1 MSGHSKWAT
10 IKRKKGAT
18 DAKRGALFT
27 KLARQIVI
35 AAREGADPEYNFKL
49 RLAVDKARANSMP
62 KENIERAIRR
72 GSGADKDVQLE
83 ELFYEGYGPSGT
95 ALLVE
100 VVTDNR
106 NRALSEIRR
115 SFTRGGGNLGE
126 AGSVAWQF
134 EPRGHIVI
142 KLNKVSQD
150 QLFEWALEAGA
161 DDIQYGPEEADIY
174 TNPKDFQIVREGLSQ
189 YPLEITEA
197 ELTMLPKVPL
207 ALDIKETVHVMQL
220 MENLEELDDV
230 IKVYSNLEIT
240 EEALAEMELA

>member
-1 MSGHSKWAT
+1 
-10 IKRKKGAT
+10 
-18 DAKRGALFT
+18 
-27 KLARQIVI
+27 
-35 AAREGADPEYNFKL
+35 
-49 RLAVDKARANSMP
+49 MP

-95 ALLVE
+95 ALLIE

-106 NRALSEIRR
+106 NRALSDIRR
-115 SFTRGGGNLGE
+115 AFTRGGGSLGE

-134 EPRGHIVI
+134 DTRGHLVAR
-142 KLNKVSQD
+142 LNKVSQD
-150 QLFEWALEAGA
+150 QLFEWALDAGA
-161 DDIQYGPEEADIY
+161 DDIQYGLEEADIY
-174 TNPKDFQIVREGLSQ
+174 TNPEDFQAVREALSK

-207 ALDIKETVHVMQL
+207 ALDVKETVQVMQL

-230 IKVYSNLEIT
+230 TRVYSNLEIS

>member
-35 AAREGADPEYNFKL
+35 AAREGGDPEYNFKL

-83 ELFYEGYGPSGT
+83 ELLYEGYGPNGT
-95 ALLVE
+95 ALLIE

-106 NRALSEIRR
+106 NRALSDIRR
-115 SFTRGGGNLGE
+115 TFTRGGGNMGE

-134 EPRGHIVI
+134 EPRGHIVV

-161 DDIQYGPEEADIY
+161 DDIQYGLEEADIY
-174 TNPKDFQIVREGLSQ
+174 TNPADFQAVREGLSH
-189 YPLEITEA
+189 YPLEFTEA
-197 ELTMLPKVPL
+197 ELTMLPKVSMTL
-207 ALDIKETVHVMQL
+207 GVKDTVQVMQL

-230 IKVYSNLEIT
+230 TRVYSNLEIT
-240 EEALAEMELA
+240 EEALAEMEMA

>member
-18 DAKRGALFT
+18 DARRGALFT
-27 KLARQIVI
+27 KLARQILI
-35 AAREGADPEYNFKL
+35 AAREGPDPEYNFKL

-62 KENIERAIRR
+62 KDNIERAVRR

-83 ELFYEGYGPSGT
+83 ELCYEGYGPNGT

-115 SFTRGGGNLGE
+115 CFTRGGGSMGE

-134 EPRGHIVI
+134 DSRGHIVV
-142 KLNKVSQD
+142 KLGKIPQD
-150 QLFEWALEAGA
+150 QLFEWALDAGA
-161 DDIQYGPEEADIY
+161 DDIQYGPEEADIF
-174 TNPKDFQIVREGLSQ
+174 TNPEDFQAVREALSK
-189 YPLEITEA
+189 YPLEFTDA
-197 ELTMLPKVPL
+197 ELTMIPKLPL
-207 ALDIKETVHVMQL
+207 TLDSKTTVQVMQL
-220 MENLEELDDV
+220 MENLEELEDV
-230 IKVYSNLEIT
+230 TRVYSNLEIT

>member
-95 ALLVE
+95 ALLIE

-106 NRALSEIRR
+106 NRALSDIRR
-115 SFTRGGGNLGE
+115 AFTRGGGSLGE

-134 EPRGHIVI
+134 DARGHLVAR
-142 KLNKVSQD
+142 LNKVSQD
-150 QLFEWALEAGA
+150 QLFEWALDAGA
-161 DDIQYGPEEADIY
+161 DDIQYGLEEADIY
-174 TNPKDFQIVREGLSQ
+174 TNPEDFQVVREALSK

-207 ALDIKETVHVMQL
+207 SLDVKETVQVMQL

-230 IKVYSNLEIT
+230 TRVYSNLEIS